1 MTTMTPRDWLAYALG
16 VCLGLLAMMLVGE
29 LPVGR

>member
-1 MTTMTPRDWLAYALG
+1 MTKRDLLAYALG

-29 LPVGR
+29 LPMGG

>member
-1 MTTMTPRDWLAYALG
+1 MTARDFLAYALG

>member
-1 MTTMTPRDWLAYALG
+1 MRTMTVRDWLTYALG
-16 VCLGLLAMMLVGE
+16 VCLGLLAMILVGE

>member
-1 MTTMTPRDWLAYALG
+1 MTARDVLAYALG

-29 LPVGR
+29 LPLSR